1 MIDVLEYL
9 VFFIIECLDVII
21 IDLLEFKLFL
31 FEDEVLN

>member
-9 VFFIIECLDVII
+9 VLFIIECLDGII
-21 IDLLEFKLFL
+21 IDLLEFKLFV